1 MDPTRARPLSL
12 DRTRTARDVLAS
24 LVVFLVALP
33 LCTGVALAS
42 GVPPELG
49 IVSGI
54 VGGLVTGLL
63 PGSSLQVTGPAAGL
77 TALVYGAVTDHGVAV
92 LGPLALGAGL
102 CQIAFGVLR
111 LGRWFR
117 VISLSV
123 VQGMLA
129 GIGIVLLVG
138 QLYPLLGGHADGHA
152 ATNLLGLPALVAGV
166 GAPAEVAALTIGAAT
181 LAVLLL
187 WPKLPA
193 LPRYVPGALVAVL
206 VAVGIGL
213 LLPAASRLQVG
224 TLTAAVRLPDP
235 AAWRGLLGPDVV
247 GLMLGFALVASA
259 ETLFSAAAVDRM
271 HRGRPTR
278 YDAELVAQGAGN
290 AVCGLLGA
298 LPVTAVIV
306 RSAANVQAGARTKL
320 SRILHGVWLLLFVLA
335 VPALLELIPVAA
347 LAAVL
352 VHSGAKLAR
361 PAVLV
366 GLWRQDR
373 GEAVVAVLTCA
384 AIVATDLLVGVLVG
398 VGAAICKCA
407 WQVSALS
414 TEKTTSDGVLH
425 LRLTGTATFLRLP
438 RIVAALDQVPP
449 AHPVRLDLSGL
460 RHLDHAC
467 RTAVDHWVARHR
479 AADGHVELL
488 LPAAAT
494 GGPGV
499 R

>member
-1 MDPTRARPLSL
+1 MNLIRPLPAG
-12 DRTRTARDVLAS
+12 TVVHDVLAS

-33 LCTGVALAS
+33 LCIGVALAS

-63 PGSSLQVTGPAAGL
+63 PGSGLHVTGPAAGL
-77 TALVYGAVTDHGVAV
+77 TAIVYGAVTDHGVAV

-102 CQIAFGVLR
+102 CQVGFGVLR

-129 GIGIVLLVG
+129 GIGVILAVG
-138 QLYPLLGGHADGHA
+138 QLYPMLGGRAEGHTA
-152 ATNLLGLPALVAGV
+152 KDLLGLPRLVTGV
-166 GAPAEVAALTIGAAT
+166 GEPAELAGLGIGATA

-187 WPKLPA
+187 WPKVPT
-193 LPRYVPGALVAVL
+193 LPRYVPGALVAV
-206 VAVGIGL
+206 VAAVGVGL
-213 LLPAASRLQVG
+213 LLPATARLRVG
-224 TLTAAVRLPDP
+224 TVAAAIRPPDL
-235 AAWRGLLGPDVV
+235 AVWRGLLGPEVI
-247 GLMLGFALVASA
+247 GLVLAFAFVASA
-259 ETLFSAAAVDRM
+259 TTLFSAAAVDRM
-271 HRGRPTR
+271 HHGRPTA
-278 YDAELVAQGAGN
+278 YDRELVAQGAGN
-290 AVCGLLGA
+290 AVCGLLGT

-320 SRILHGVWLLLFVLA
+320 SRVLHGVWLLLFVLA

-352 VHSGAKLAR
+352 LHSGARLAR

-373 GEAVVAVLTCA
+373 GEAVVAAVTCT
-384 AIVATDLLVGVLVG
+384 AIVTTDLLVGLLVG
-398 VGAAICKCA
+398 IGAAVCKCA
-407 WQVSALS
+407 WQVSAVS
-414 TEKTTSDGVLH
+414 TEETTADGVLH

-438 RIVAALDQVPP
+438 RIVAVLDRVPA
-449 AHPVRLDLSGL
+449 AHPVRLDLRGL

-479 AADGHVELL
+479 AADGRVELL
-488 LPAAAT
+488 LPAD
-494 GGPGV
+494 
-499 R
+499 